1 MFSPS
6 GRSRLRHNQ
15 AVIGSKRE
23 RWLIKAG
30 SFILR
35 AIQLGLNEP
44 QSGGNVSLGS
54 GRIQSR
60 GLIHQHDN
68 SPQDALGL
76 L

>member
-1 MFSPS
+1 MVQSS
-6 GRSRLRHNQ
+6 CDWE
-15 AVIGSKRE
+15 RE
-23 RWLIKAG
+23 CWLIKAG

-35 AIQLGLNEP
+35 AIQLCLNEP
-44 QSGGNVSLGS
+44 QSPVCGGNVSLGS

-76 L
+76 P